1 MTEPTH
7 SRTVVLINAA
17 GLHLRAANLLVQL
30 AAKYESRVEV
40 VKDSQRVDG
49 KSIMNLLMLGAVN
62 GSELTI
68 VATGSDAQTA
78 LDAIADL
85 VAHKFYEDDQEQP

>member
-7 SRTVVLINAA
+7 SHTVVLSNAA